1 MKSEK
6 NSKVKI
12 VKYDKYLLSMIFFC
26 QLHIPS
32 ILIECIWTFSGGS
45 VDEQAAAVISSSHDQ
60 GQSEVPSSTPQM
72 ETPQTQQPIY
82 AVAFQ
87 EQQPERTPSNQQQD
101 QGNVTFECMQTEMIN
116 VAEP

>member
-6 NSKVKI
+6 NLKVKI

-32 ILIECIWTFSGGS
+32 ILIQCIWTFSGGS
-45 VDEQAAAVISSSHDQ
+45 VNEQAAAVISSSHDQ
-60 GQSEVPSSTPQM
+60 GQSEVPSSMPQM
-72 ETPQTQQPIY
+72 ETPQTQQPVY

-101 QGNVTFECMQTEMIN
+101 QGNVTFECMQMEMIN
-116 VAEP
+116 VTEP

>member
-26 QLHIPS
+26 QPHIPS
-32 ILIECIWTFSGGS
+32 ILIQCTWTFSGGS
-45 VDEQAAAVISSSHDQ
+45 VDEQVPAVISSSHDQ
-60 GQSEVPSSTPQM
+60 AQSEVPSSTPQM
-72 ETPQTQQPIY
+72 ETQQPQQPVY
-82 AVAFQ
+82 AVSFQ
-87 EQQPERTPSNQQQD
+87 EQQPVCTPSNQQQD

-116 VAEP
+116 AAEP